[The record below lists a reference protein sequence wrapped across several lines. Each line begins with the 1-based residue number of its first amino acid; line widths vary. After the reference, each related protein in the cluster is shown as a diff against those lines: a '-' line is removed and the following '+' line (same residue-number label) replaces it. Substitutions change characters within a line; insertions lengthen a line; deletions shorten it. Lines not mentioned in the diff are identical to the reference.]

1 MRISRKIPCRCV
13 CAFIIPVVFILC
25 SGSHP
30 QESSLKPV
38 PDRMKAG
45 YDSIRSSESVSYLA
59 FISAPELEG
68 RDTPSKG
75 QTIARRYIESLY
87 KTWGIAPL
95 GDSVGAGRSY
105 EQKIP
110 MVIKTH
116 NPGTTL
122 ELISAPSTQEYA
134 ADRDFSFVMGA
145 DFAGTVEGPVVFAGY
160 GISAPDLGYDD
171 FAAVD
176 VRNKIVLVTAGKPG
190 GKRTDSPFNSRK
202 NWARFEGRWTPAEN
216 CARLLA
222 GRGAAA
228 LIIADDSMD
237 RYVSPHGYK
246 RGSQIMSSSNRV
258 YCPPLSVA
266 DPMVPAF
273 WVSTRIA
280 EAAFHSTSRSFA
292 ETVRAIDTNLKPSSF
307 DLAGLKIR
315 ISLDIDQKISACGN
329 VLGMIEG
336 ADPNL
341 RKEYVVIGAHLDHVG
356 MNKEGYVFPGA
367 DDDGSGSVGVLQIA
381 KALALNPEKPRRSII
396 FAHWTGEEKG
406 LIGSRYFLKFPP
418 VPLKDIAAYINLD
431 MISHDCPLSE
441 VREEAETFRLTK
453 EESERIAGKP
463 EKLLRAYVSLPS
475 PDFTALIMKTNST
488 YIGLDVVPLPSFP
501 MMGNS
506 DHYFF
511 CLEKIPSVFFFTGG
525 NETAHSPED
534 TVERINAEK
543 MASVIKLA
551 YLLTFSAADEQTP
564 PRWEQPGTSPEVP
577 PF

>member
-1 MRISRKIPCRCV
+1 MRVRRMSSRRLY
-13 CAFIIPVVFILC
+13 AFIVPIAFLFFM
-25 SGSHP
+25 GLRP

-45 YDSIRSSESVSYLA
+45 FESIRSLDSASYLA
-59 FISAPELEG
+59 FISSQELEG

-87 KTWGIAPL
+87 KTWEITPL
-95 GDSVGAGRSY
+95 GDSAGAARSY

-110 MVIKTH
+110 MVIKT
-116 NPGTTL
+116 PGAGMAL
-122 ELISAPSTQEYA
+122 ELISSSSTQEFA
-134 ADRDFSFVMGA
+134 VDRDFSVVMGA
-145 DFAGTVEGPVVFAGY
+145 DFAGTIEGPVVFAGY
-160 GISAPDLGYDD
+160 GVSAPDLGYDD
-171 FAAVD
+171 FANVN
-176 VRNKIVLVTAGKPG
+176 VRNKIVLVAAGKPG
-190 GKRTDSPFNSRK
+190 GMRPDSPFNSRK
-202 NWARFEGRWTPAEN
+202 QWARFEGRRTPAEN

-222 GRGAAA
+222 GKGASA
-228 LIIADDSMD
+228 LIIADDSVD

-246 RGSQIMSSSNRV
+246 RGALIMSFSNRV
-258 YCPPLSVA
+258 YCPPLSVV
-266 DPMVPAF
+266 DPMVPTF

-280 EAAFHSTSRSFA
+280 EAAFRSAPKPFT
-292 ETVRAIDTNLKPSSF
+292 ETVRAIDAGLKPASF

-315 ISLDIDQKISACGN
+315 ISLDMDQKISACGN
-329 VLGMIEG
+329 LLGMIEG
-336 ADPNL
+336 SDPQL

-356 MNKEGYVFPGA
+356 MNREGYVFPGA

-381 KALALNPEKPRRSII
+381 KALALNFEKPKRSVI

-431 MISHDCPLSE
+431 MISQNCPLSE
-441 VREEAETFRLTK
+441 VRAEAETFRLTK
-453 EESERIAGKP
+453 EESDRIQGEPER
-463 EKLLRAYVSLPS
+463 LLRAYVSLPS
-475 PDFTALIMKTNST
+475 PDFTELILKTNSA
-488 YIGLDVVPLPSFP
+488 YIGLDVVPFASFP
-501 MMGNS
+501 MLGNS

-525 NETAHSPED
+525 NAAAHSPED

-543 MASVIKLA
+543 MASVVKLA
-551 YLLTFSAADEQTP
+551 YLLAFSAADEPAQ
-564 PRWEQPGTSPEVP
+564 PRWEQPGTSSEVP